1 MNDTPI
7 ATISRSRLRL
17 WLLAIAGFFL
27 FLYLIRSIL
36 LPFVVGLLA
45 AYFLDP
51 AMDRLRKRGWSR
63 SAAAA
68 LITFIFFIIVASA
81 CGLLVPL
88 MLQQLASLA
97 SELPGYLHTLQEKYA
112 TDIDRYIALLNTEQT
127 ESIKDT
133 AVSAGG
139 SLASALS
146 KVIPNILQSGLAI
159 LNLASLIFLTPVVI
173 FYLLRDWEEFVK
185 RIDDMLPLDKADT
198 IREQLRAIDHTL
210 SGFIRGQT
218 NVCLIMATYYG
229 IALSGIGLNFG
240 LGMGILTGFLLF
252 IPFVGYVFS
261 MLVCLAI
268 ALFQFGME
276 MHFFSTVAVFAVG
289 VVMETGVITPKLV
302 GSKVGLHPIWI
313 IFGMLAGAALFG
325 FVGILI
331 SLPVTAVVG
340 VLVRFGLKQYLGSA
354 MYKGVAPVVV
364 KP

>member
-1 MNDTPI
+1 MNDTSL

-17 WLLAIAGFFL
+17 WLLAIACFFL

-36 LPFVVGLLA
+36 LPFVVGILA

-51 AMDRLRKRGWSR
+51 AMDGLRKRGWSR
-63 SAAAA
+63 TTAAA
-68 LITFIFFIIVASA
+68 LITATFCIIVGTA
-81 CGLLVPL
+81 CSLLVPQI
-88 MLQQLASLA
+88 LQQLASLA
-97 SELPGYLHTLQEKYA
+97 SALPGYIHTLQEQYGA
-112 TDIDRYIALLNTEQT
+112 DIKRYVALLGTEQG
-127 ESIKDT
+127 ESIKNT
-133 AVSAGG
+133 AVSA
-139 SLASALS
+139 SSSIASGLS
-146 KVIPNILQSGLAI
+146 TVIPSILQSGFAV

-173 FYLLRDWEEFVK
+173 FYLLRDWDEFVK
-185 RIDDMLPLDKADT
+185 RIDDMLPRDHADT
-198 IREQLRAIDHTL
+198 IRMQLKEIDRTL
-210 SGFIRGQT
+210 SGFIHGQT
-218 NVCLIMATYYG
+218 NVCLIMAVYYG

-261 MLVCLAI
+261 LLVCLAI

-276 MHFFSTVAVFAVG
+276 VHFFSTVAVFAVG

-331 SLPVTAVVG
+331 SLPVTAVIG
-340 VLVRFGLKQYLGSA
+340 VLVRFALKHYLGSA
-354 MYKGVAPVVV
+354 MYNGVAPAA
-364 KP
+364 KN